1 MTTPDTSLPA
11 DDKKLS
17 DAERTLLDAVITG
30 TLADLQIGDAEL
42 DNPAQAAA
50 WGADRTVRA
59 ELLAE
64 LLTGERTPQGGQL
77 RAVKLRGARIT
88 GPLDLEARTLA
99 CPLLLQECCIEEAVN
114 LCEAIAP
121 VVRLPGCHL
130 PAFTAWQLRTTG
142 DVQLDD
148 GFSARGEVNLAGAHI
163 GGRLVLSGASL
174 ANENG
179 WALLA
184 GVLTVGQGM
193 YCREGFSA
201 RGEVNLAGA
210 HIGGQLNLRGASLV
224 NENGPALNA
233 DGLTVDGH
241 MSCAEGFSAR
251 GAVNLVNAKVGSL
264 IDDPAS
270 WPMTMCL
277 RGLPT
282 TSWKMIK

>member
-1 MTTPDTSLPA
+1 M
-11 DDKKLS
+11 
-17 DAERTLLDAVITG
+17 
-30 TLADLQIGDAEL
+30 
-42 DNPAQAAA
+42 
-50 WGADRTVRA
+50 
-59 ELLAE
+59 
-64 LLTGERTPQGGQL
+64 
-77 RAVKLRGARIT
+77 KLRGARIT

-210 HIGGQLNLRGASLV
+210 HIGGPLSLTGASLA
-224 NENGPALNA
+224 NENGPALNADGLALNA